1 MNFLTHDFIPY
12 FVLAIGYGI
21 PILYGTLGGI
31 LAEKAGNI
39 NLGIEGMMLMGAAAG
54 FLVSLSTENVIYGL
68 LAAIVAGGFGA
79 LIYAFLT
86 VSLKANQIVTGLALT
101 IFGAGMTKFLLNL
114 NKEVVRIPSSVQKY
128 LKPVLSDVLGIKGLN
143 DSFFKLFDLSIL
155 VYLAF
160 FIAIVLHFYLNH
172 TRHGLN
178 LRAVGE
184 NLAAADAAGINVNLY
199 KYVHVVLGGALCG
212 LGGAYLSMYYIPIK
226 TEDVVHGNGWIAVA
240 LVIFVSW
247 KPLRAIGGALLF
259 GALALLGK
267 SLQTGVSLSP
277 YLLEMLPFIVTIIVL
292 IITSV
297 KMSKENAQPKSCGIN
312 FDREER

>member
-1 MNFLTHDFIPY
+1 MKFLINDFIPY
-12 FVLAIGYGI
+12 FLLAVGYGI

-86 VSLKANQIVTGLALT
+86 VSLKANQIVTGLSLT
-101 IFGAGMTKFLLNL
+101 IFGAGITRFLLNL
-114 NKEVVRIPSSVQKY
+114 NKEVVRIPNSVQKY
-128 LKPVLSDVLGIKGLN
+128 LKPVLSDVMGIGGLD
-143 DSFFKLFDLSIL
+143 DSIFKIFDLSLL

-160 FIAIVLHFYLNH
+160 LIAIVLHFYLNH
-172 TRHGLN
+172 TRYGLN

-247 KPLRAIGGALLF
+247 KPLRAIVGSLLF
-259 GALALLGK
+259 GSLALLGK
-267 SLQTGVSLSP
+267 SLQTGVSMSP
-277 YLLEMLPFIVTIIVL
+277 YLLDMLPFIVTILVL

-297 KMSKENAQPKSCGIN
+297 KMSKENAQPKSCGVN

>member
-1 MNFLTHDFIPY
+1 MEFLTHDFIPY
-12 FVLAIGYGI
+12 FILAVGYGI

-68 LAAIVAGGFGA
+68 LAAVLAGGFGA

-114 NKEVVRIPSSVQKY
+114 NKEVVRIPNSVQKS
-128 LKPVLSDVLGIKGLN
+128 LKPILSDVLGIEGLEH
-143 DSFFKLFDLSIL
+143 SIFKIFDLSIL

-160 FIAIVLHFYLNH
+160 LIAIVLHFYLNH
-172 TRHGLN
+172 TRYGLN

-247 KPLRAIGGALLF
+247 KPLRAIIGSLLF
-259 GALALLGK
+259 GALSLLGK

-277 YLLEMLPFIVTIIVL
+277 YLLDMLPFIVTILVL

-297 KMSKENAQPKSCGIN
+297 QMSKENAQPRSCGLN